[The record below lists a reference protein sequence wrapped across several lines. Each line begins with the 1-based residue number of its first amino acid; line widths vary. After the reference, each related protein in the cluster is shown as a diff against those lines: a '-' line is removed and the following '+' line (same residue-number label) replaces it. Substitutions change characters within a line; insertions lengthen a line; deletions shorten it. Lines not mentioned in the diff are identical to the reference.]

1 MIRTISHKLLEI
13 IPTLLAISVFAF
25 VLIRLA
31 PGDPVRLMLGERGSD
46 PAQYQE
52 MKAQLGLDLPF
63 YQQYLNFIG
72 KAVRGDLGVSV
83 VTRHSVSEELF
94 SRWPATLELGIA
106 ALVIALV
113 TGIPLGIFAALKRNS
128 VWDRIFMGIS
138 TVGYSMPIFWWGMI
152 LVITFSIQLGW
163 TPVSGRIDVMYD
175 ISPWTGF
182 LLIDCL
188 QASVIHQYGYN
199 ALWSSLAHLVLPSL
213 AMGTIPLAVFAKT
226 MRSSLLDILGE
237 NYIRA
242 ARAKGLSSFVVI
254 GRHALR
260 NALIP
265 VITVGGILFI
275 STVITGAILTE
286 TIFSWPGM
294 GSYIVSS
301 VNARDYPVIQG
312 CIVLM
317 GCMIVLINSLVE
329 VMYFWANP
337 KMRR

>member
-1 MIRTISHKLLEI
+1 MIRTIVHKLLEV

-31 PGDPVRLMLGERGSD
+31 PGDPVQLMLGERGSD
-46 PAQYQE
+46 PAQYHA
-52 MKAQLGLDLPF
+52 MKTHLGLDLPV
-63 YQQYLNFIG
+63 YRQYWNFMSR
-72 KAVRGDLGVSV
+72 AVRGDLGVSV
-83 VTRHSVSEELF
+83 VTRHSVAEELF
-94 SRWPATLELGIA
+94 SRWPATLELGA
-106 ALVIALV
+106 SALVIALV
-113 TGIPLGIFAALKRNS
+113 TGIPIGIFAALKRNS
-128 VWDRIFMGIS
+128 IWDRILMGLS
-138 TVGYSMPIFWWGMI
+138 TVGYSMPIFWWGMV

-163 TPVSGRIDVMYD
+163 TPVSGRIDVLYD
-175 ISPWTGF
+175 VAPWTGF
-182 LLIDCL
+182 LLIDSL
-188 QASVIHQYGYN
+188 QTTVINQYGYD
-199 ALWSSLAHLVLPSL
+199 AFWSTLSHLILPSI
-213 AMGTIPLAVFAKT
+213 AMGTIPLAIFAKM
-226 MRSSLLDILGE
+226 MRSSLLDVLGE
-237 NYIRA
+237 NYVRA
-242 ARAKGLSSFVVI
+242 ARARGLSSFVVI

-329 VMYFWANP
+329 FMYVWANP